1 MNRHEI
7 FGLLTDIALGWIM
20 VLVLVMTSK
29 LAFDFLSA
37 PNIFLKKEEV
47 LSQKQTDDMCG
58 AWWFN
63 TDVAAAK
70 KRICGK

>member
-29 LAFDFLSA
+29 LAFDFLST
-37 PNIFLKKEEV
+37 PNIFQKKEEV
-47 LSQKQTDDMCG
+47 LSQKQTDEMCS
-58 AWWFN
+58 AWWF
-63 TDVAAAK
+63 DSDLKEAK

>member
-7 FGLLTDIALGWIM
+7 FGLLTDIALGWIV

-29 LAFDFLSA
+29 LAFDFLST
-37 PNIFLKKEEV
+37 PNIFQKKEEV
-47 LSQKQTDDMCG
+47 LSQKQTDEMCS